1 MRRALMINDKY
12 YQQVLELW
20 GKKLELAGNKKPE
33 TQAKTL
39 DECAD
44 EHPEWFCLDG
54 AIEDPDLLAG
64 NLREEGLKV
73 LNLNEIL
80 RKNQEKKDEG

>member
-12 YQQVLELW
+12 FSQVIELW

-33 TQAKTL
+33 TQARTL

-44 EHPEWFCLDG
+44 EHPEWFSLDG

-64 NLREEGLKV
+64 NLREEGIKV
-73 LNLNEIL
+73 LNLNEVL
-80 RKNQEKKDEG
+80 RKKEDKQND